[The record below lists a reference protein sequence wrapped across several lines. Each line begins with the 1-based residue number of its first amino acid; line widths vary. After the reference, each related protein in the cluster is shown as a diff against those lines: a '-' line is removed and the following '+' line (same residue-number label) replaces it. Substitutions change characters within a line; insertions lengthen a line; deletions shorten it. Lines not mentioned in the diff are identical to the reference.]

1 MILKLN
7 QLTIQNFKGLRGFK
21 AELKTGQTTIT
32 GKNGT
37 GKTTVADAWYWLLSD
52 SDSLGQTKFNIIA
65 LDGDGLPVNHQDAEV
80 EAEIE
85 IDGKKLTLSKIYK
98 QKWTKKRGQPLAEL
112 TGHTTEYFW
121 NQLPVS
127 KKQYG
132 DQLSAILPVDMIR
145 TLSDPWHFCARLS
158 ADARRKILV
167 SLAGDITQADI
178 IASDPQLATLP
189 DILNGRSIEDAKKIT
204 TQNRK
209 KANEQLESLPERID
223 ELRRM
228 LPETPTAR
236 EVELR
241 AQVAELSEKIKQ
253 QNANIAAIRSGNTA
267 VDDLRH
273 QKVVLQTKL
282 HEAERLARHKH
293 NVRLNDMQTALNSLA
308 RQISENIA
316 GMDAINKRMAA
327 IGVELNENFDNRAEL
342 MAEWKRTQ
350 AERLE
355 IKDTCFACGQSLPVE
370 KINDQISQFNQHK
383 AARLKKINASG
394 EQLHALAAQMR
405 DEKDKLHNQFVALS
419 DSNADLRK
427 KINEQKEQIEIETS
441 STPLEILKDT
451 APITARIADL
461 DDKIK
466 NLMDDISPLIAAENE
481 ALSAF
486 EAQKAELE
494 KTLLDFTQIEKV
506 TRRIAE
512 READKAAAGDTFMN
526 AERDLFVIELY
537 GRQLGKKIEE
547 SVSEHFEI
555 VRWKLFEQQVNGI
568 YREICEAT
576 VGGVPYGTDLN
587 TGAKIMAGLDVI
599 ATLSRHHE
607 IYLPI
612 FIDNAEAVTAWRI
625 NPAPQQIIKLVA
637 ADVDRLEIR

>member
-1 MILKLN
+1 MILKLH
-7 QLTIQNFKGLRGFK
+7 QLTIRNFKGLHEFK
-21 AELKTGQTTIT
+21 ADFQTGQTTIT

-52 SDSLGQTKFNIIA
+52 SDSLGQTKFNVIS
-65 LDGDGLPVNHQDAEV
+65 LDSDGLPVNHQDAEV

-85 IDGKKLTLSKIYK
+85 IDGKRLTISKIYK

-273 QKVVLQTKL
+273 QKAVLQTKL

-405 DEKDKLHNQFVALS
+405 DEKDELHKKFMVLS
-419 DSNADLRK
+419 EETEKLRK
-427 KINEQKEQIEIETS
+427 QTHAQKEQIEIETNS
-441 STPLEILKDT
+441 IPLEILKDT
-451 APITARIADL
+451 TPITAKIAAL

-466 NLMDDISPLIAAENE
+466 NLMDDIAPAISAENE

-486 EAQKAELE
+486 EAQKADLE
-494 KTLLDFTQIEKV
+494 KILLDFTQIEKI

-512 READKAAAGDTFMN
+512 READKAAAGDAFMN

-537 GRQLGKKIEE
+537 GRQLGKKIEQ

-555 VRWKLFEQQVNGI
+555 VKWKLFELQVNGI
-568 YREICEAT
+568 HREICEAT

-599 ATLSRHHE
+599 KTLSEHHE

-612 FIDNAEAVTAWRI
+612 FIDNAEAVTNWRI
-625 NPAPQQIIKLVA
+625 NPSPQQIVKLVA
-637 ADVDRLEIR
+637 ADTDRLEIR